1 MSKLSDKFAAGKKA
15 LADRQSAEVKDS
27 ISHTSSFTRAA
38 GPLHGSVSTMKIDL
52 LKAEIDALKAAKPV
66 MKIHPSEIKPSAWV
80 NRHQDSFEVPA
91 FAAFKAEIESAAGNI
106 QPIKV
111 RPLKTADTS
120 GSAKYEIVFGHRRHR
135 ACLEL
140 GLEVNVIVDDID
152 EKTMFVEM
160 DRENREREDLR
171 PFEQGLMYARALD
184 SGLFSSL
191 RKLSEEIGADPTNIS
206 KAVSLAR
213 LPVPILDSFESRLDI
228 QYRWASDLKA
238 ALEKEPDLILARA
251 ADIKK
256 QRSSGNQL
264 SSQSAFNLLVGK
276 TSPSNKS
283 VARKVLVGKRV
294 LTITELDKIITYK
307 LDILGREKLSKIEK
321 FIASVMAE

>member
-1 MSKLSDKFAAGKKA
+1 MSKLSEKFAAGKRA
-15 LADRQSAEVKDS
+15 LAERQSEGSKNS
-27 ISHTSSFTRAA
+27 SSPISPFVRAA

-52 LKAEIDALKAAKPV
+52 LKAEIDSLKAAKQV
-66 MKIHPSEIKPSAWV
+66 MKIHPSEIKASAWV
-80 NRHQDSFEVPA
+80 NRHQDSFKVPK
-91 FAAFKAEIESAAGNI
+91 FANFKAEIESAAGNI

-111 RPLKTADTS
+111 RPLKSVGAS

-140 GLEVNVIVDDID
+140 GIDVNAIVDDID

-160 DRENREREDLR
+160 DRENRERADLR

-213 LPVPILDSFESRLDI
+213 LPEPILDSFESRLDI

-251 ADIKK
+251 VDIKK

-276 TSPSNKS
+276 ASSSNKS
-283 VARKVLVGKRV
+283 IARKVTVGKRV
-294 LTITELDKIITYK
+294 LMITELDKVITYK